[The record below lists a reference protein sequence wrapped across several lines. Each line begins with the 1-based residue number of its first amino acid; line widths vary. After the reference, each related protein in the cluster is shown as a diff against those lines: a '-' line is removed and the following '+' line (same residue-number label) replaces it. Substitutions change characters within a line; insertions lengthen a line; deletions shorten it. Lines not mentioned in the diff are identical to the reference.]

1 MEKILWSLNTKF
13 EIIAMTIKETKDLE
27 TMMIEQFIGSLQAYE
42 EKKKRIMEQTE
53 TVEQLL
59 QLKLKEENSCGHGRV
74 MVVEA
79 MAEEVKPTPTFL
91 KTQMVVED
99 VVEGPREINL
109 R

>member
-1 MEKILWSLNTKF
+1 
-13 EIIAMTIKETKDLE
+13 MTIKETKDLE

-42 EKKKRIMEQTE
+42 EKKKRIMEQME

-91 KTQMVVED
+91 KTQMNPLEEKKVKVVED